1 MRHRA
6 PTRRLILKGGFASLA
21 MLMLEPLI
29 ACGTDDTK
37 GGPAGTGGAGG
48 AGGADSGPFLTSNLA
63 KLGPIGDP
71 DANGVRV
78 PPGCTARIVAQS
90 GKEPIPGSG
99 FQWHSAPDG
108 AATFATPDGG
118 FIYVSNSELPIA
130 GGVGAL
136 RFDAK
141 GELVDGYSILTNTN
155 LNCAG
160 GKMPWGTWLSCEEAG
175 RGRVFECDPTGKAD
189 AKERLA
195 LGVFKHEAAAYEPE
209 NHHVYLTEDENDGC
223 WYRFV
228 PDALTQGH
236 ADLSAGRL
244 EVAKVGAGGKVTW
257 LPVPDPTFEGTK
269 PTREQVADAT
279 QFDGGEGT
287 LYFEGVVYFSTKG
300 DNRVW
305 AYHVASATLEV
316 VYDAAKVSSP
326 VLQGVDALAITA
338 GGEILVAED
347 GDDMQVVAIM
357 TDGST
362 KVLVQ
367 VDGHDGSEITGL
379 AFDPSGTRL
388 FFSSQR
394 GVGGNT
400 GGVTYMVTGPFHV

>member
-1 MRHRA
+1 MSHRT
-6 PTRRLILKGGFASLA
+6 PTRRLFLEGGFAGLA
-21 MLMLEPLI
+21 TLLLEPLVGCSSDE
-29 ACGTDDTK
+29 AKEGA
-37 GGPAGTGGAGG
+37 GGTGGAGSVD
-48 AGGADSGPFLTSNLA
+48 AGPFLQSNLA
-63 KLGPIGDP
+63 KLGPIGPADG
-71 DANGVRV
+71 NGVRL
-78 PPGCTARIVAQS
+78 PAGCTARIVAQS
-90 GKEPIPGSG
+90 GKEPIAGSG
-99 FQWHSAPDG
+99 FSWHSAPDG
-108 AATFATPDGG
+108 GATFAVPDGG

-130 GGVGAL
+130 GGAGAL

-189 AKERLA
+189 AEERPA
-195 LGVFKHEAAAYEPE
+195 LGIFKHEGAAYDPE

-223 WYRFV
+223 FYRFV
-228 PDALTQGH
+228 PAGMKAGR
-236 ADLSAGRL
+236 ADLASGKL
-244 EVAKVGAGGKVTW
+244 EVAKVDGSGGVTW
-257 LPVPDPTFEGTK
+257 LAVPDPTFEGTK

-279 QFDGGEGT
+279 KFDGGEGIVH
-287 LYFEGVVYFSTKG
+287 FAGVIYFSTKG

-305 AYHVASATLEV
+305 AYHVATAKLSVL
-316 VYDAAKVSSP
+316 YDAAKVTSP
-326 VLQGVDALAITA
+326 VLQGVDALAVTA

-357 TDGST
+357 ADGST

-367 VDGHDGSEITGL
+367 IDGHDGSEITGL
-379 AFDPSGTRL
+379 TFDPSGTRL

-394 GVGGNT
+394 GVGGNS
-400 GGVTYMVTGPFHV
+400 GGITYMVTGPFHV